1 MHVVLRPMTEDA
13 YQIYLREHEEEYA
26 RDRMITDRESFE
38 EALKTTRAQHAVML
52 PQGLKTPDQFF
63 FAVADKGS
71 GRMVGY
77 LWFSFRRASRE
88 LYLCHIL
95 IKEAERRR
103 GYGRSVLEALDDKA
117 KELGCRAIWLNVMA
131 HNQGAIEFYRA
142 QGYRVGAV
150 HMSKHHDPD

>member
-1 MHVVLRPMTEDA
+1 MTEDT
-13 YQIYLREHEEEYA
+13 YQIYIREHEEEYA
-26 RDRMITDRESFE
+26 RDRMITDRESYE
-38 EALKTTRAQHAVML
+38 HALQATRAQHAVML

-63 FAVADKGS
+63 FLIKDEGS
-71 GRMVGY
+71 ARVVGY

-103 GYGRSVLEALDDKA
+103 GYGRSALEALDDKA

-131 HNQGAIEFYRA
+131 HNQGAIDFYRA
-142 QGYRVGAV
+142 LGYGVGAM
-150 HMSKHHDPD
+150 HMSKHYDPD

>member
-1 MHVVLRPMTEDA
+1 ML
-13 YQIYLREHEEEYA
+13 Q
-26 RDRMITDRESFE
+26 
-38 EALKTTRAQHAVML
+38 TTWAQNAAML

-63 FAVADKGS
+63 SAVADKGS

-95 IKEAERRR
+95 IE

-131 HNQGAIEFYRA
+131 HNQGAIDFYRA

-150 HMSKHHDPD
+150 DMSKHHDPD

>member
-1 MHVVLRPMTEDA
+1 MTEDA
-13 YQIYLREHEEEYA
+13 YQIYLREYEEEYA

-38 EALKTTRAQHAVML
+38 DALRTTRAQHAAML

-63 FAVADKGS
+63 FLVADKGS
-71 GRMVGY
+71 GRAVGH

-95 IKEAERRR
+95 IKKAERRR

-117 KELGCRAIWLNVMA
+117 QELGCRAIWLNVMA
-131 HNQGAIEFYRA
+131 HNQGAIDFYRT

-150 HMSKHHDPD
+150 HMSKHYDPD

>member
-1 MHVVLRPMTEDA
+1 MTEDA

-38 EALKTTRAQHAVML
+38 DALQATRAQHAAML
-52 PQGLKTPDQFF
+52 PQGPKTPDQFF
-63 FAVADKGS
+63 LVVADKGS
-71 GRMVGY
+71 DRMVGY
-77 LWFSFRRASRE
+77 LWFCFRCASRE

-117 KELGCRAIWLNVMA
+117 QGTWLP
-131 HNQGAIEFYRA
+131 GDLA
-142 QGYRVGAV
+142 QRHVT
-150 HMSKHHDPD
+150 